1 MNNILIFLLAIILT
15 GSTGYNSR
23 SVEIL
28 REEGSSL
35 CTLPDLPDDFNG
47 HTQTGPIACGGS
59 YHQSSCYIFSG
70 VWNQSHTLR
79 YDRYYHSAWMS
90 PLGLI
95 LLGGTGEDSV
105 TNSELLSDEFN
116 NSTELFSLRYY
127 TEYDISYVSEDLM

>member
-1 MNNILIFLLAIILT
+1 
-15 GSTGYNSR
+15 
-23 SVEIL
+23 
-28 REEGSSL
+28 
-35 CTLPDLPDDFNG
+35 
-47 HTQTGPIACGGS
+47 
-59 YHQSSCYIFSG
+59 
-70 VWNQSHTLR
+70 
-79 YDRYYHSAWMS
+79 MS